1 MQESA
6 SIRSAI
12 SRSMSAI
19 NTSAYA
25 MLRQAVILVGGLGT
39 RLGERTRA
47 TPKPMLD
54 VGDRPFLDTLIDEL
68 ARYDAFEEILLLA
81 GHRAESIQARYD
93 GTVRGR
99 ARLTVAL
106 ESTPLG
112 TAGALV
118 HAAERLQQRFLL
130 LNGDSFFDFNILDLA
145 VRANGRLVH
154 MALRADV
161 TGDRFGRVEL
171 DGDRVRSFIA
181 PGQGAT
187 GPVNAGVYVLDR
199 SVVGRVGALPA
210 SLEQDIF
217 PALAKAGAMS
227 GTSYRGY
234 FIDIGIPED
243 LARADVELNERLRR
257 PAVFFDRDGVL
268 NHDSGYTFEAD
279 KLQWIDGAREAVK
292 AVNDAGCFAFVVTNQ
307 SGVARGL
314 YEESHVQALHRWM
327 ADEMAAIGAH
337 IDAFE
342 YCPDHPDG
350 TIERYR
356 RASDRRKPGPDM
368 ITDLLGRFRVN
379 ADESMLIG
387 DKASDLQ
394 AAAAAGLK
402 GHLFS
407 GGNLESFVKQL
418 LPRRPASKP

>member
-1 MQESA
+1 
-6 SIRSAI
+6 
-12 SRSMSAI
+12 
-19 NTSAYA
+19 

-39 RLGERTRA
+39 RLGERTK
-47 TPKPMLD
+47 TMPKPMLH
-54 VGDRPFLDTLIDEL
+54 VGGRPFLDTLIDEI
-68 ARYDAFEEILLLA
+68 ARYDV
-81 GHRAESIQARYD
+81 
-93 GTVRGR
+93 VRGNSAAGRPQGRAAFRRATPARSGDARASSSRWSRRRSERR
-99 ARLTVAL
+99 ARWFTPPACCRSAFCC
-106 ESTPLG
+106 ST
-112 TAGALV
+112 AI
-118 HAAERLQQRFLL
+118 RF
-130 LNGDSFFDFNILDLA
+130 STSTSSIWS
-145 VRANGRLVH
+145 RAPNPVCVH

-161 TGDRFGRVEL
+161 VGDRFGRVVL

-187 GPVNAGVYVLDR
+187 GPVNAGVYVIDR
-199 SVVGRVGALPA
+199 SIIAGIDRLPA

-217 PALAKAGAMS
+217 PALAANGAMS

-243 LARADVELNERLRR
+243 FARADAELNERLRR

-268 NHDSGYTFEAD
+268 NHDSGYTFEPS

-292 AVNDAGCFAFVVTNQ
+292 AVNDAGYFAFVVTNQ

-327 ADEMAAIGAH
+327 ADDMAVIGAH

-350 TIERYR
+350 TVERYR
-356 RASDRRKPGPDM
+356 RVSDRRKPAPGM

-379 ADESMLIG
+379 ADDSILIG
-387 DKASDLQ
+387 DKAGDLE
-394 AAAAAGLK
+394 AARAAGLK

-407 GGNLESFVKQL
+407 GGNLEAL
-418 LPRRPASKP
+418 LSSICGQGPAPRQNWHKTRAYLIVVGATRRVRS